1 MVKKPHGTDEKMKVR
16 HSINPPIYLQQI
28 RQTPYEEIRGLR
40 YNGSLFSPT
49 SAEQH
54 LYSSTMEFPHTWE
67 VLQAELMETFTAPD
81 SADVTA
87 QLLAQLRP
95 TGRILDGFQ
104 LVLGGTRIQEAE
116 VDLGSLVPA
125 TAFNN
130 YKLRFQFWP
139 RDICIRRNMLSSSW
153 IDAPAHICS
162 NESTVHDETGAEVHP
177 AEFMMRLDECADY
190 EPEGAAFRW
199 AVTVGEDGTLRLQL
213 QGLPAAAVILSGR
226 HQFKGLVHSRNED
239 KDGGFAY
246 P

>member
-1 MVKKPHGTDEKMKVR
+1 MRKYANHGIAG
-16 HSINPPIYLQQI
+16 HSFPRPRRSNISI
-28 RQTPYEEIRGLR
+28 
-40 YNGSLFSPT
+40 
-49 SAEQH
+49 
-54 LYSSTMEFPHTWE
+54 TMEFPHTWE

-81 SADVTA
+81 SADITA

-116 VDLGSLVPA
+116 VDLGALVPA
-125 TAFNN
+125 TAFSN

-162 NESTVHDETGAEVHP
+162 NESAVFDETGAEVTP
-177 AEFMMRLDECADY
+177 AEFMTRLDEGADY

-199 AVTVGEDGTLRLQL
+199 AITVGEDGTLRLQL

-226 HQFKGLVHSRNED
+226 HQFKGLVQPVGLTRTPSPVPYHMQEPVEGGIPSLSVMSTYFPNETRES
-239 KDGGFAY
+239 G
-246 P
+246 